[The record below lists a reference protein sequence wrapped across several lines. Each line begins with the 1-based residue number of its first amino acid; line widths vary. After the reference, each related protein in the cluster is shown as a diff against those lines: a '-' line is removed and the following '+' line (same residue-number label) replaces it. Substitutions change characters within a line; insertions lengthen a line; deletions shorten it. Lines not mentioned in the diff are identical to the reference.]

1 MAAKMVEDGNPSAS
15 RAAEAIELPDS
26 ESASVPVQY
35 RGTEADV
42 LQMKV
47 LGRTQEVR
55 RVFTF
60 VSMLGFGSTL
70 MVTWVRYN
78 AMMNQSDIPSV
89 CG

>member
-1 MAAKMVEDGNPSAS
+1 MMVEDGKPSAS
-15 RAAEAIELPDS
+15 HTAKAIELPDG
-26 ESASVPVQY
+26 EHAPVAVKY

-55 RVFTF
+55 RIFTF

-70 MVTWVRYN
+70 MVTWVRARSRN
-78 AMMNQSDIPSV
+78 LSDTLSM
-89 CG
+89 